1 MKHTIKSLGQWLKS
15 TCLTLLCAQ
24 AASAQSVVPPRPEI
38 DADATAIRCEL
49 RSWRAPE
56 AAQPFYFYISDNRRT
71 VFETDGNSLGNVVQ
85 FSRQRIVVS
94 KNSVEG
100 GTRTYV
106 FDRMVGAL
114 TIAMPVTQ
122 GAREPWSI
130 SGECQRVDA
139 SRQKY

>member
-1 MKHTIKSLGQWLKS
+1 MKHAIKSLSMLA
-15 TCLTLLCAQ
+15 CLGLLRTQ
-24 AASAQSVVPPRPEI
+24 AASAQTVVPPRPEI
-38 DADATAIRCEL
+38 EPDATAIRCEL
-49 RSWRAPE
+49 RTWRAPE
-56 AAQPFYFYISDNRRT
+56 AAQPFYFYISDNRRM
-71 VFETDGNSLGNVVQ
+71 VLETDGNSLGNVVQ

-100 GTRTYV
+100 GSRTYV

-114 TIAMPVTQ
+114 TIAIPVTQ
-122 GAREPWSI
+122 GSREPWSI